1 MYKLG
6 IDIGGTKCAVVL
18 GELNGNEN
26 NISVKFIGTSFFPTI
41 KDNNDNND
49 NSYKPTLEK
58 IENEIHELLKAAD
71 LNTDDI
77 SSIGISCGGPL
88 DSKRGIIMSPP
99 NLIGWNNVHI
109 TEYFENKFKIKTV
122 LENDANA
129 CALAEWKFG
138 ASKNRN
144 LKNVIF
150 LTFGT
155 GFGAG
160 LILDGR
166 LYAGTNG
173 MAGEIGH
180 IRAEK
185 TGPVGYGKSG
195 SFEGFCSGGGI
206 AQIAKIK
213 LLELFQTGKKSSFCA
228 DIIDIDKITA
238 KDIAEAAEN
247 GDEFAAEI
255 YGISG
260 EYLGRSLAV
269 LIDLLNPEM
278 IIIGS
283 IYRRCQHLMK
293 TRCEEII
300 KKEALGHSVSV
311 CEIVPAVLGD
321 DIGLYAALAL

>member
-18 GELNGNEN
+18 GEISEINEIN
-26 NISVKFIGTSFFPTI
+26 NSDVQLIDTSFFPTI
-41 KDNNDNND
+41 KDNT
-49 NSYKPTLEK
+49 YKTTLAV
-58 IENEIHELLKAAD
+58 IENEVLKLIENAK
-71 LNTDDI
+71 LKISDI

-88 DSKRGIIMSPP
+88 DSKRGIILSPP
-99 NLIGWNNVHI
+99 NLIGWDDVHI
-109 TEYFENKFKIKTV
+109 TEYFENKFKIKSV

-138 ASKNRN
+138 AGKNKN

-166 LYAGTNG
+166 LYSGTNG

-180 IRAEK
+180 IRADK
-185 TGPVGYGKSG
+185 AGPVGYGKSG

-213 LLELFQTGKKSSFCA
+213 MLELFQMGHTPSFCA
-228 DIIDIDKITA
+228 DIHDIDKITA

-247 GDEFAAEI
+247 GDELATEI
-255 YGISG
+255 YNISG
-260 EYLGRSLAV
+260 EYLGYSLSL

-283 IYRRCQHLMK
+283 IYRHCQHLLK
-293 TRCEEII
+293 TRCEEIV
-300 KKEALGHSVSV
+300 KKEALEHSVSV
-311 CEIVPAVLGD
+311 CEVVPAILGN